1 MIKKRFRLVA
11 TSGIYVLA
19 FVLFVVSLFM
29 VNDIIK
35 NSILKDK
42 SVNDYVDDSVVKPQD
57 NYIPVIAND
66 IEIIKPYMDNTVSV
80 YKDYYDYKADS
91 KGQED
96 AIIYY
101 GNTYMQNSGIDYR
114 CDNAFDVVSIL
125 DGTVTKVEEN
135 EILGTTVEIRHN
147 NDIISVYQGLGD
159 VNVKKDDTVMQGQV
173 IAKSGKSSI
182 YNDVDNG
189 LHFELSHQ
197 GMVVNPNEYFNKNL
211 KDL

>member
-1 MIKKRFRLVA
+1 
-11 TSGIYVLA
+11 
-19 FVLFVVSLFM
+19 
-29 VNDIIK
+29 
-35 NSILKDK
+35 
-42 SVNDYVDDSVVKPQD
+42 
-57 NYIPVIAND
+57 
-66 IEIIKPYMDNTVSV
+66 
-80 YKDYYDYKADS
+80 
-91 KGQED
+91 
-96 AIIYY
+96 
-101 GNTYMQNSGIDYR
+101 
-114 CDNAFDVVSIL
+114 
-125 DGTVTKVEEN
+125 
-135 EILGTTVEIRHN
+135 VEIRHN